1 MSGSNLP
8 KAILSPPS
16 SPEEKCEPL
25 SLSSTIKLTRYYE
38 IVRSNATQSLQDI
51 HQNKI
56 KTLRKELDYLKETL
70 HYWHNILKDKFT
82 KDYYDVMKALKW
94 PFVNTNFSLL
104 LLTVALLL
112 I

>member
-1 MSGSNLP
+1 MSRSLVKMSGSNLP

-56 KTLRKELDYLKETL
+56 KTLRKELDYLKETE
-70 HYWHNILKDKFT
+70 WK
-82 KDYYDVMKALKW
+82 YDPIEKY
-94 PFVNTNFSLL
+94 
-104 LLTVALLL
+104 
-112 I
+112 IGQ